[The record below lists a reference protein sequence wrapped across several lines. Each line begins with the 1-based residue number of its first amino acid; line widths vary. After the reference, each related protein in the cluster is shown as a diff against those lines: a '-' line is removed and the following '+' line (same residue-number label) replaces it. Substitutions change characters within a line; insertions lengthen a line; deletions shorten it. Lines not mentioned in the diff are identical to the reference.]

1 MFVFQLIKDIFRE
14 FCVFCARLKKGR
26 GKGGHGMPCPY
37 AGGGIWRLLRHQRIY
52 VGIELGG
59 LADDSLEDTAFG
71 IKDDLRG
78 ITFYGIAG
86 CHIHFPPLS

>member
-14 FCVFCARLKKGR
+14 FCVFCARLKKGEGLRTRHAVSLR
-26 GKGGHGMPCPY
+26 GR
-37 AGGGIWRLLRHQRIY
+37 GIWRLLRHQRIY

-86 CHIHFPPLS
+86 CHVHFPPLS